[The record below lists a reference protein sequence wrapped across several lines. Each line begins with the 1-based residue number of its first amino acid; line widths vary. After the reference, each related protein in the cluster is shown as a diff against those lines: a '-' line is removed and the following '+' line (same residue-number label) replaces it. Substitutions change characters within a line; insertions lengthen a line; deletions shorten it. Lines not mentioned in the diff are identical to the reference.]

1 MEILDFS
8 VWENEKHCLVKK
20 SGIWIESFNCV
31 QSESG
36 QMLLWSSR
44 AWRKFIC
51 KLHPIFGKNSFF
63 FQFRSRCRIDT
74 EQSLFHLSSCTQTSK
89 MDLSSN
95 ILKYTTQTALCILI
109 YFAYV
114 TLELHITKHF
124 CMYSILEAIK
134 YFKKFGRWFFF
145 YLKKWMNWIASICIF
160 EQICFSFELC
170 RKRCSQSTEV
180 FKHFFKWMKNNELYL
195 CKNQWFMEEQV
206 KRKYTKGYI
215 LSNYENILSFKQ
227 FAKHVPYIDTRGLFK
242 FHKECLWHRRTLH
255 WVLHFART
263 PGNKWKTK
271 RDI

>member
-1 MEILDFS
+1 MAGAWGRVCVFLFLFIKVPKMWNLMQISPDSLNLAQRITITSRITSRQFLLLIFSAITCIWIQFGNIKQKPRWSYILYNTALSPPLSSNEHKLFQCHFVPVANLTRGWWQEKKKGQSVTLVAPENMEILDFS

-134 YFKKFGRWFFF
+134 YFEKFDVR
-145 YLKKWMNWIASICIF
+145 
-160 EQICFSFELC
+160 
-170 RKRCSQSTEV
+170 
-180 FKHFFKWMKNNELYL
+180 
-195 CKNQWFMEEQV
+195 
-206 KRKYTKGYI
+206 
-215 LSNYENILSFKQ
+215 
-227 FAKHVPYIDTRGLFK
+227 
-242 FHKECLWHRRTLH
+242 
-255 WVLHFART
+255 
-263 PGNKWKTK
+263 
-271 RDI
+271 